1 MSEKTEKPTPK
12 KLQDARKKG
21 EVGQSQDV
29 PKLLISFALLEMI
42 IALSESGMSKL
53 QALMQLPLSR
63 ISDPFGHAAD
73 EVFSAALTLLAT
85 FCLLTI
91 SLALLMRIVGGWI
104 QYGPLFAVDA
114 LQLDFN
120 RLNPVNQIKQMFSMR
135 KLTDMLT
142 NLLKASAIGVV
153 FWLVVV
159 PQLEW
164 LVELAYGDLNA
175 FWQGVETVFKSVSRT
190 TLGAL
195 LALGVLDFGLQ
206 KYYFLK
212 QQRMSHEDIRNEYKN
227 SEGDPHMK
235 GHRKAL
241 AQEILNEPASPRKA
255 RVDEAD
261 LLLVNPTH
269 YAVALFYRPGKTPL
283 PRILL
288 KGEDEQAKAL
298 IARAHEV
305 GIPVIRFIWLTRTL
319 YRMPEGHYIPRE
331 TLQPVAQV
339 YRVLRQ
345 LDSSLPPKEVI
356 ELDEMK

>member
-1 MSEKTEKPTPK
+1 M
-12 KLQDARKKG
+12 QDARKKG

-29 PKLLISFALLEMI
+29 PKLLISVALLEMI

-63 ISDPFGHAAD
+63 ISDAFGHAAD
-73 EVFSAALTLLAT
+73 EVFSAALTLLGT

-114 LQLDFN
+114 LQLDVN

-142 NLLKASAIGVV
+142 NLLKAATIGLV

-164 LVELAYGDLNA
+164 LVELAYGDLNG
-175 FWQGVETVFKSVSRT
+175 FWKGVEAVFKSVART

-195 LALGVLDFGLQ
+195 LALGYLDFGLQ

-255 RVDEAD
+255 RVEEAD

-288 KGEDEQAKAL
+288 KGEDFQAKAL
-298 IARAHEV
+298 IARAHQAGV
-305 GIPVIRFIWLTRTL
+305 PVIRFIWLTRTL
-319 YRMPEGHYIPRE
+319 YRMPEGHYIPRD

-345 LDSSLPPKEVI
+345 LDRSLPAQEII
-356 ELDEMK
+356 ELE

>member
-29 PKLLISFALLEMI
+29 PKLLISVALLEMI
-42 IALSESGMSKL
+42 LALTDNGMSKL

-63 ISDPFGHAAD
+63 LSDSFVHAAN
-73 EVFSAALTLLAT
+73 EVFSEALSLLGT

-91 SLALLMRIVGGWI
+91 SVALLMRIVGGWI
-104 QYGPLFAVDA
+104 QYGPLFAVEA
-114 LQLDFN
+114 LKIDFN
-120 RLNPVNQIKQMFSMR
+120 RLNPVNQIKQMFTMR
-135 KLTDMLT
+135 KLTDILT
-142 NLLKASAIGVV
+142 TILKATTIGLV
-153 FWLVVV
+153 FWLVVI

-164 LVELAYGDLNA
+164 LVELAYGDLTA
-175 FWQGVETVFKSVSRT
+175 FWKGVESVLKSVART
-190 TLGAL
+190 TLSSL
-195 LALGVLDFGLQ
+195 LALAILDFGLQ

-212 QQRMSHEDIRNEYKN
+212 QQRMSHEDIRNEFKN

-235 GHRKAL
+235 GHRKSV
-241 AQEILNEPASPRKA
+241 AQEILNEPASPRAKPNIE
-255 RVDEAD
+255 DAD

-298 IARAHEV
+298 IARAQHANV
-305 GIPVIRFIWLTRTL
+305 PVIRFIWLARTL
-319 YRMPEGHYIPRE
+319 YRVPEGHYIPRH
-331 TLQPVAQV
+331 TLQSVAQV

-345 LDSSLPPKEVI
+345 LDNDLPPQDVI
-356 ELDEMK
+356 EMG

>member
-29 PKLLISFALLEMI
+29 PKLLISVALLEMI
-42 IALSESGMSKL
+42 LALTDNGMSKL

-63 ISDPFGHAAD
+63 LSDPFSHSAN
-73 EVFSAALTLLAT
+73 EVFSEALSLLGT

-91 SLALLMRIVGGWI
+91 SVALLMRIVGGWI

-114 LQLDFN
+114 LKIDFN
-120 RLNPVNQIKQMFSMR
+120 RLNPVNQIKQMFTMR
-135 KLTDMLT
+135 KLTDILT
-142 NLLKASAIGVV
+142 TILKATTIGLV
-153 FWLVVV
+153 FWLVVI

-164 LVELAYGDLNA
+164 LVELAYGDLTA
-175 FWQGVETVFKSVSRT
+175 FWKGVESVLKSVART
-190 TLGAL
+190 TLSSL
-195 LALGVLDFGLQ
+195 LALAILDFGLQ

-212 QQRMSHEDIRNEYKN
+212 QQRMSHEDIRNEFKN

-235 GHRKAL
+235 GHRKSV
-241 AQEILNEPASPRKA
+241 AQEILNEPASPRAKPSIE
-255 RVDEAD
+255 DAD

-269 YAVALFYRPGKTPL
+269 YAVALCYRPGKTPL

-298 IARAHEV
+298 IARAQHANV
-305 GIPVIRFIWLTRTL
+305 PVIRFIWLARTL
-319 YRMPEGHYIPRE
+319 YRIPEGHYIPRH
-331 TLQPVAQV
+331 TLQSVAQV

-345 LDSSLPPKEVI
+345 LDNDLSQQEII
-356 ELDEMK
+356 ELD

>member
-42 IALSESGMSKL
+42 LALTDNGMSKL

-63 ISDPFGHAAD
+63 LSDPFSHAAN
-73 EVFSAALTLLAT
+73 EVFSEALSLLGT

-91 SLALLMRIVGGWI
+91 SVALLMRIVGGWI

-114 LQLDFN
+114 LKIDFN
-120 RLNPVNQIKQMFSMR
+120 RLNPVNQIKQMFTMR
-135 KLTDMLT
+135 KLTDILT
-142 NLLKASAIGVV
+142 TILKATTIGLV
-153 FWLVVV
+153 FWLVVI

-164 LVELAYGDLNA
+164 LVELAYGDLTA
-175 FWQGVETVFKSVSRT
+175 FWKGVESVLKSVART
-190 TLGAL
+190 TLSSL
-195 LALGVLDFGLQ
+195 LALAILDFGLQ

-212 QQRMSHEDIRNEYKN
+212 QQRMSHEDIRNEFKN

-235 GHRKAL
+235 GHRKSV
-241 AQEILNEPASPRKA
+241 AQEILNEPASPRAKSNIE
-255 RVDEAD
+255 DAD

-288 KGEDEQAKAL
+288 KGVDEQAKAL
-298 IARAHEV
+298 IARAQHANV
-305 GIPVIRFIWLTRTL
+305 PVIRFIWLARTL
-319 YRMPEGHYIPRE
+319 YRIPEGHYIPRH
-331 TLQPVAQV
+331 TLQSVAQV

-345 LDSSLPPKEVI
+345 LDNDLSQQEII
-356 ELDEMK
+356 ELD

>member
-29 PKLLISFALLEMI
+29 PKLLISVALLEMI
-42 IALSESGMSKL
+42 LTLTDNGMSKL

-63 ISDPFGHAAD
+63 LSDPFGHAAN
-73 EVFSAALTLLAT
+73 EVFSEALSLLGT

-91 SLALLMRIVGGWI
+91 SVALLMRIVGGWI

-114 LQLDFN
+114 LKIDFN
-120 RLNPVNQIKQMFSMR
+120 RLNPVNQIKQMFTMR
-135 KLTDMLT
+135 KLTDILT
-142 NLLKASAIGVV
+142 TILKATTIGLV
-153 FWLVVV
+153 FWLVVI

-164 LVELAYGDLNA
+164 LVELAYGDLAA
-175 FWQGVETVFKSVSRT
+175 FWKGVESVLKSVART
-190 TLGAL
+190 TLSSL
-195 LALGVLDFGLQ
+195 LALAILDFGLQ

-212 QQRMSHEDIRNEYKN
+212 QQRMSHEDIRNEFKN

-235 GHRKAL
+235 GHRKSV
-241 AQEILNEPASPRKA
+241 AQEILNEPASPRAKPNIE
-255 RVDEAD
+255 DAD

-298 IARAHEV
+298 IARAQHANV
-305 GIPVIRFIWLTRTL
+305 PVIRFIWLARTL
-319 YRMPEGHYIPRE
+319 YRVPDGHYIPRH
-331 TLQPVAQV
+331 TLQSVAQV
-339 YRVLRQ
+339 YRILRQ
-345 LDSSLPPKEVI
+345 LDNDLSQQEII
-356 ELDEMK
+356 ELD

>member
-42 IALSESGMSKL
+42 LALTDNGMSKL

-63 ISDPFGHAAD
+63 LSDPFGHAAN
-73 EVFSAALTLLAT
+73 EVFSEALSLLGT

-91 SLALLMRIVGGWI
+91 SVALLMRIVGGWI
-104 QYGPLFAVDA
+104 QYGPLFAVEA
-114 LQLDFN
+114 LKIDVN
-120 RLNPVNQIKQMFSMR
+120 RLNPVNQIKQMFTMR

-142 NLLKASAIGVV
+142 SILKATTIGLV
-153 FWLVVV
+153 FWLVVI

-164 LVELAYGDLNA
+164 LVELAYGDLTA
-175 FWQGVETVFKSVSRT
+175 FWKGVESVLKSVART
-190 TLGAL
+190 TLSSL
-195 LALGVLDFGLQ
+195 LALAILDFGLQ

-212 QQRMSHEDIRNEYKN
+212 QQRMSHEDIRNEFKN

-235 GHRKAL
+235 GHRKSV
-241 AQEILNEPASPRKA
+241 AQEILNEPASPRAKPNIE
-255 RVDEAD
+255 DAD

-298 IARAHEV
+298 IARAHQANV
-305 GIPVIRFIWLTRTL
+305 PVIRFIWLARTL
-319 YRMPEGHYIPRE
+319 YRVPEGHYIPRH
-331 TLQPVAQV
+331 TLQSVAQV

-345 LDSSLPPKEVI
+345 LDNDLSQQEII
-356 ELDEMK
+356 ELD

>member
-42 IALSESGMSKL
+42 LTLTDNGMSKL

-63 ISDPFGHAAD
+63 LSDSFGHAAN
-73 EVFSAALTLLAT
+73 EVFSEALSLLGT

-91 SLALLMRIVGGWI
+91 SVALLMRIVGGWI
-104 QYGPLFAVDA
+104 QYGPLFAVEA
-114 LQLDFN
+114 LKIDFN
-120 RLNPVNQIKQMFSMR
+120 RLNPVNQIKQMFTMR
-135 KLTDMLT
+135 KLTDILT
-142 NLLKASAIGVV
+142 TILKATTIGLV
-153 FWLVVV
+153 FWLVVI

-164 LVELAYGDLNA
+164 LVELAYGDLTA
-175 FWQGVETVFKSVSRT
+175 FWKGVESVLKSVART
-190 TLGAL
+190 TLSSL
-195 LALGVLDFGLQ
+195 LVLAILDFGLQ

-212 QQRMSHEDIRNEYKN
+212 QQRMSHEDIRNEFKN

-235 GHRKAL
+235 GHRKSV
-241 AQEILNEPASPRKA
+241 AQEILNEPASPRAKPNIE
-255 RVDEAD
+255 DAD

-269 YAVALFYRPGKTPL
+269 YAVALCYRPGKTPL

-298 IARAHEV
+298 IARAQHANV
-305 GIPVIRFIWLTRTL
+305 PVIRFIWLARTL
-319 YRMPEGHYIPRE
+319 YRVPEGHYIPRH
-331 TLQPVAQV
+331 TLQSVAQV

-345 LDSSLPPKEVI
+345 LDNDLPPQDVI
-356 ELDEMK
+356 EMG

>member
-29 PKLLISFALLEMI
+29 PKLLISVALLEMI
-42 IALSESGMSKL
+42 LALTDNGMSKL

-63 ISDPFGHAAD
+63 LSDSFGHAAN
-73 EVFSAALTLLAT
+73 EVFSEALSLLGT

-91 SLALLMRIVGGWI
+91 SVALLMRIVGAWI
-104 QYGPLFAVDA
+104 QYGPLFAVEA
-114 LQLDFN
+114 LKIDFN
-120 RLNPVNQIKQMFSMR
+120 RLNPVNQIKQMFTMR
-135 KLTDMLT
+135 KLTDILT
-142 NLLKASAIGVV
+142 TILKATTIGLV
-153 FWLVVV
+153 FWLVVI

-164 LVELAYGDLNA
+164 LVELAYGDLTT
-175 FWQGVETVFKSVSRT
+175 FWKGVESVLKSVART
-190 TLGAL
+190 TLSSL
-195 LALGVLDFGLQ
+195 LALAILDFGLQ

-212 QQRMSHEDIRNEYKN
+212 QQRMSHEDIRNEFKN

-235 GHRKAL
+235 GHRKSV
-241 AQEILNEPASPRKA
+241 AQEILNEPASPRAKPSIE
-255 RVDEAD
+255 DAD

-269 YAVALFYRPGKTPL
+269 YAVALCYRPGKTPL

-298 IARAHEV
+298 IARAQHANV
-305 GIPVIRFIWLTRTL
+305 PVIRFIWLARTL
-319 YRMPEGHYIPRE
+319 YRVPEGHYIPRH
-331 TLQPVAQV
+331 TLQSVAQV

-345 LDSSLPPKEVI
+345 LDNDLPPQDVI
-356 ELDEMK
+356 EMG